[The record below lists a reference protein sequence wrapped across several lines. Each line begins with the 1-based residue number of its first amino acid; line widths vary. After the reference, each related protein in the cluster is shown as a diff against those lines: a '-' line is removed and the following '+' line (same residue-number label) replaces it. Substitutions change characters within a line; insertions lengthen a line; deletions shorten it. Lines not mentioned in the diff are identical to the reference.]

1 MHRPIIFDV
10 ETQYSFQEVGN
21 DIRKLKVSVIGMYA
35 YETNTFQTY
44 REKDLPTFFSKL
56 EHASYL
62 IGFNIHKFD
71 LPVLS
76 PYYVGDITQF
86 PTLDLLEEVE
96 KKLGHRL
103 SLDDIAKATLG
114 TQKTGH
120 GFMAIDYFHKG
131 EWEKLE
137 EYCLSDVRITK
148 ELYEYM
154 KANRKFYFNTPT
166 GKKEVPIILK
176 EKEEEPTTVSL
187 SLPF

>member
-1 MHRPIIFDV
+1 MTHPIVFDV

-21 DIRKLKVSVIGMYA
+21 DVKKLKVSVVGTYD
-35 YETNTFQTY
+35 YKTDTYKTY
-44 REKDLPTFFSKL
+44 RENELTEFFNKL

-62 IGFNIHKFD
+62 IGFNINKFD

-131 EWEKLE
+131 EWGKLE

-176 EKEEEPTTVSL
+176 EKKEESTAVSL